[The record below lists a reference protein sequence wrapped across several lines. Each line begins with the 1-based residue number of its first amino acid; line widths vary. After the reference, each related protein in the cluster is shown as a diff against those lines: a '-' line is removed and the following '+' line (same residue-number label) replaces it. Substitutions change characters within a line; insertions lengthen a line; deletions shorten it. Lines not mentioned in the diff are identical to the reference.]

1 MRSFCCT
8 RRAGRGQPVLFH
20 AARPPQL
27 SRAGYHRGDP
37 RCAAAAR
44 FNGRNAPR
52 ALTSAAC
59 LARPADPARLCLIQI
74 RIQRLTY
81 AEPGEVLTS
90 SGPSWH
96 RRHCISLTAVL
107 EFGPTETLPPVGA
120 ISKHP
125 ASLPTRSPIHPP
137 RPARKAGFSTFE
149 SGCGRETDCL
159 LEGDGFELPVPGRE
173 TVNPSWEKK
182 PGADLLGNRRF
193 ESISLQRR
201 VRCEPDFLSR
211 VDHAGEVLDHVSPS
225 RSPVRV
231 AAISVE
237 VVPCAEDLGHTLRC
251 VRL

>member
-37 RCAAAAR
+37 RWAAAAR

-59 LARPADPARLCLIQI
+59 LARPADPARLCLSPI

-96 RRHCISLTAVL
+96 CRHCISLTAVL

-149 SGCGRETDCL
+149 SGCGRERDCL
-159 LEGDGFELPVPGRE
+159 LEGDGFELVWGFSCQVVVLGFAESSLFGAGKPFFI
-173 TVNPSWEKK
+173 PS
-182 PGADLLGNRRF
+182 PAIRF
-193 ESISLQRR
+193 PER
-201 VRCEPDFLSR
+201 
-211 VDHAGEVLDHVSPS
+211 
-225 RSPVRV
+225 
-231 AAISVE
+231 
-237 VVPCAEDLGHTLRC
+237 AEGVKGPKR
-251 VRL
+251 